1 MRGTI
6 KWNEQ
11 RAEIEVRLLRFSAA
25 IKDRIKAIPG
35 ARWDASA
42 RVWRVPPVQVSAL
55 FDNLEGETFSVD
67 EEILELLDGATADA
81 RPDNHQVEGT
91 TAGAS
96 TLRGAASS
104 ELRLASNAGYDS
116 VSRILE
122 RVSTAIRGAFGGP
135 AWVSGTLSSVSRAAS
150 GHIYMDLGE
159 EDAQGRTVATL
170 SAVLFASHAGR
181 VDKKLQD
188 AGVVLQQGLTVAF
201 RGQVDA
207 YMRRGT
213 VQLLVEDCDPAV
225 SRGEIE
231 LQRQRVV
238 QALAEAGLIGRN
250 AMIPLPD
257 LPRRIALV
265 TAADSDAYH
274 DVLKQLREAQVGAE
288 VLFFSVA
295 VQGDRL
301 ESTVLDAFARLN
313 ELSPPPE
320 MVIVCRG
327 GGAANELAAWDNL
340 SVATAIANARFPVV
354 VGIGHE
360 RDRSALDEVAHRVP
374 TPTAAGRLVAERW
387 STARQQTERARER
400 LQELGKRQLHDSR
413 RHIQE
418 RSALLTTWVQRVFG
432 NLRNQ
437 VQREI
442 PQQMVRLVDYAL
454 SSQRITLDASR
465 REMQRAAERRAG
477 DAADA
482 LARSRRALRR
492 EAGAERL
499 QSFRKELD
507 YAQATLIRRV
517 EAHTESARDELRNKE
532 KRLELVH
539 PQRVLERGFAIVRN
553 EATSDAPGAVVRDAD
568 AVDTGASLRIQL
580 AKGQLRARVERDFSA
595 GE

>member
-25 IKDRIKAIPG
+25 IKDRIKGLPG

-42 RVWRVPPVQVSAL
+42 RVWRVPPVQVGPL

-67 EEILELLDGATADA
+67 DEILQLLDGASVDSSVG
-81 RPDNHQVEGT
+81 DV
-91 TAGAS
+91 AGAIS
-96 TLRGAASS
+96 SASSLRAAASS

-150 GHIYMDLGE
+150 GHIYMDLSE

-170 SAVLFASHAGR
+170 SAVLFASHASR
-181 VDKKLQD
+181 VDKKLHD
-188 AGVVLQQGLTVAF
+188 AGVALQQGLTVAF

-238 QALAEAGLIGRN
+238 QALGEAGLIGRN

-257 LPRRIALV
+257 LPRRIALI

-288 VLFFSVA
+288 LLFFPVA

-313 ELSPPPE
+313 ELSPSPE
-320 MVIVCRG
+320 MAIVCRG

-340 SVATAIANARFPVV
+340 SVATAIATARFPVV

-387 STARQQTERARER
+387 STARQQIARARER
-400 LQELGKRQLHDSR
+400 LQELGERQLLDSR

-418 RSALLTTWVQRVFG
+418 RSALLNTWVQRVVG

-437 VQREI
+437 VRREI
-442 PQQMVRLVDYAL
+442 PQQMVRLVEHVL

-465 REMQRAAERRAG
+465 REMQRAAVRRAA

-482 LARSRRALRR
+482 LVRSRRALHR
-492 EAGAERL
+492 EAGSERL
-499 QSFRKELD
+499 QAFRKELD
-507 YAQATLIRRV
+507 FAQATLIRRA
-517 EAHTESARDELRNKE
+517 EAQVDNANDELRNKH

-539 PQRVLERGFAIVRN
+539 PQRVLERGFAIVRS
-553 EATSDAPGAVVRDAD
+553 EPGVGKPGAVVRDAE
-568 AVDTGASLRIQL
+568 AVDADACLQIQL
-580 AKGQLRARVERDFSA
+580 SKGQLRVRVEQGSGTGD
-595 GE
+595 